1 MRRRTRMVPIGLL
14 AIGEKAKVHDL
25 GRDKQ
30 SSHPPCMDSGRANAC
45 CQLESMGLRPGQT
58 VEMLSNSGK
67 GPILLK
73 VDNSRIAI
81 DRCIAMK
88 IKVSMQEER

>member
-1 MRRRTRMVPIGLL
+1 MRRRTKMVPIGLL
-14 AIGEKAKVHDL
+14 AIGEKAKVHDV
-25 GRDKQ
+25 GRNNQ
-30 SSHPPCMDSGRANAC
+30 NSHSPFMDSGRDNAS
-45 CQLESMGLRPGQT
+45 CQLESMGLRAGQT

-81 DRCIAMK
+81 DRGMAMK